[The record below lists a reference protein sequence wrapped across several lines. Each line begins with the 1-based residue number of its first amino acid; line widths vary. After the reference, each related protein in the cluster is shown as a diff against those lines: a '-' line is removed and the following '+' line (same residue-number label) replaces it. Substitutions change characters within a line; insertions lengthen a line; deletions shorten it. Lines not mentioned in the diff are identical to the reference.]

1 MLFHHLWKTLW
12 IALIKYDLKAGSTI
26 CSVDRNKTVE
36 NISGRVIF
44 AVFKVQKNRQ
54 FAGFLQHIH

>member
-26 CSVDRNKTVE
+26 CCVDRNKTVE
-36 NISGRVIF
+36 NIFIGAILEEF
-44 AVFKVQKNRQ
+44 QVQKNRQ
-54 FAGFLQHIH
+54 SVGFLQRIQ